1 MNEITQV
8 LEHEIKLNKK
18 ETWNKLDKTV
28 KLRKLNDYATAY
40 CTKNNLPD
48 NLVPVLKVFL
58 KTKLNQKRLSTN
70 KDVCYDIN
78 KMVLTDISD
87 LIFVNETFILKRNEK
102 RHSTVKSLTPT
113 KKN

>member
-8 LEHEIKLNKK
+8 LEEEIKLNKK
-18 ETWNKLDKTV
+18 EGWSKLDKTV
-28 KLRKLNDYATAY
+28 KLRKLNDYANAY
-40 CTKNNLPD
+40 CKKNNLSED
-48 NLVPVLKVFL
+48 LVTILKVFL
-58 KTKLNQKRLSTN
+58 KAKLNQKRLSTN

-78 KMVLTDISD
+78 KMVLTDIPN
-87 LIFVNETFILKRNEK
+87 LIFVNDTFILQRNEK